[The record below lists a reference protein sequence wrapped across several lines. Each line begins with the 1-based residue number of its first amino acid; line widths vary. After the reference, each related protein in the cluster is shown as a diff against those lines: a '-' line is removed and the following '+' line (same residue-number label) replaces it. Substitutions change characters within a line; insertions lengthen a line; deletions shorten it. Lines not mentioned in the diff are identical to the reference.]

1 VWGFDKG
8 TTLGFGWF
16 SLCLGES
23 VLFPRKKP
31 KKLHL
36 NWGRLCDQHCI
47 EQHVS
52 RSEHGKQEKEKRAF
66 AASSSFLILLNFLY
80 LV

>member
-1 VWGFDKG
+1 VWDFDKG

-31 KKLHL
+31 LKLHL
-36 NWGRLCDQHCI
+36 KWGRLCNQHCI

-66 AASSSFLILLNFLY
+66 AASSPFLILLNFLY
-80 LV
+80 LG